1 MEYNFDLIFVPLL
14 DKLPGMLKTYFLV
27 ALRALRRNKAFSF
40 LNVLGLAVGIA
51 ASLLIFLVIRFE
63 RSYDEYHAK
72 KDRIYW
78 VGTTLV
84 NRSNGETFG
93 QRGGFQLGVD
103 EGIRSGVRALEKTAA
118 FIKRGDA

>member
-40 LNVLGLAVGIA
+40 LNVFGLAAGIA

-63 RSYDEYHAK
+63 MSYDEYHAK
-72 KDRIYW
+72 KDRIYPF
-78 VGTTLV
+78 VTTMV
-84 NRSNGETFG
+84 NCSYRGSSCHLRSVSL
-93 QRGGFQLGVD
+93 GFD
-103 EGIRSGVRALEKTAA
+103 
-118 FIKRGDA
+118 